1 VLGPAAAGLVLV
13 AGVAALRGGARP
25 PVPVQVVAR
34 GPFRN
39 DVVAFGLLQAVH
51 STPVTVPADLQR
63 PMRVAWLAP
72 AGPVKRGEPVVLFD
86 PSEVEKQYDDGRSD
100 RASAEQRRTKAAA
113 EGGQTRAGLALD
125 HTVAAEELHRAE
137 DVAPSDAQIFSR
149 NEIIESRLD
158 RTLLRKRVATTEAKV
173 GPTERL
179 SAADLALSD
188 IERGKAELRIRQA
201 EKSLRAL
208 KVTAPHD
215 GILVFPL
222 SWRGDAVAV
231 GDTVWPSQTVAEL
244 PDLSALEARVF
255 VLEADGGAMAAG
267 QKARVEIEGQ
277 PQLVFDAR
285 VTRVDAL
292 AKNRDRQSPV
302 KYFETTLQFEKGVAA
317 ALKPG
322 QRVRAT
328 IVAASLEDALTIPR
342 GALFEKDGRRLVY
355 RLEHGRFQA
364 VEVAVGPRGLARIVI
379 TKGLAQGDRVALQ
392 DPERRAT
399 AGPPAAPPGGAGP
412 PRGR

>member
-1 VLGPAAAGLVLV
+1 
-13 AGVAALRGGARP
+13 
-25 PVPVQVVAR
+25 
-34 GPFRN
+34 
-39 DVVAFGLLQAVH
+39 
-51 STPVTVPADLQR
+51 
-63 PMRVAWLAP
+63 
-72 AGPVKRGEPVVLFD
+72 VLFD

-100 RASAEQRRTKAAA
+100 RASAQLKREKAAA
-113 EGGQTRAGLALD
+113 EGGQAKAGLDLD
-125 HTVAAEELHRAE
+125 HTVAAEELRRAE
-137 DVAPSDAQIFSR
+137 DVAPTDAQIFSR

-158 RTLLRKRVATTEAKV
+158 RSLLQKRVTTAEAKK
-173 GPTERL
+173 GPTARL

-188 IERGKAELRIRQA
+188 IERSKAELAIRQA
-201 EKSLRAL
+201 EKSLGAL

-255 VLEADGGAMAAG
+255 VLEADGGALAVG
-267 QKARVEIEGQ
+267 QKAKVEIEGQ
-277 PQLVFDAR
+277 PQLVFEAR

-302 KYFETTLQFEKGVAA
+302 KYFETTLQFDQGVAA
-317 ALKPG
+317 SLKPG

-328 IVAASLEDALTIPR
+328 IAAASLDDALTIPR

-355 RLEHGRFQA
+355 RLDGRRFQA
-364 VEVAVGPRGLARIVI
+364 VDVSVGARGLGRIVI
-379 TKGLAQGDRVALQ
+379 TRGLAEGDRVALQ
-392 DPERRAT
+392 DPQRR
-399 AGPPAAPPGGAGP
+399 APPGASMAPAAGAGP
-412 PRGR
+412 PLGR